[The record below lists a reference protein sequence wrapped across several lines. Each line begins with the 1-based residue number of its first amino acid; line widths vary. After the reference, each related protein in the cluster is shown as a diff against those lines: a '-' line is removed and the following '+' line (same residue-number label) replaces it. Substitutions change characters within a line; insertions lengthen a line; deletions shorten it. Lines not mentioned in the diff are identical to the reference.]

1 MCVRALAFLAMAV
14 YIPVARGTDLRVA
27 AATALALAAFGY
39 GVGLAIPKT
48 KKTSTK
54 GKYVPRNV

>member
-1 MCVRALAFLAMAV
+1 MAV
-14 YIPVARGTDLRVA
+14 YIPVARVISVSLPLRRSRLPR
-27 AATALALAAFGY
+27 LAY